1 MVSALRAGTN
11 DYFVDVMTCVFIKRM
26 ELVMMGETINPPAF
40 LSFVLDPETNHL
52 DEAVARDEQE
62 EAILITTED
71 TIAPR
76 SFPQGKINSAVPGRR
91 GLAQMHRAKHRY
103 RRGNRKGPRQGDP
116 SQYPGP

>member
-1 MVSALRAGTN
+1 M
-11 DYFVDVMTCVFIKRM
+11 YVFIKPI
-26 ELVMMGETINPPAF
+26 ELVMMGETINPSAF

-52 DEAVARDEQE
+52 DEAVAHNEEQ

-91 GLAQMHRAKHRY
+91 GLEQMHGANDQS
-103 RRGNRKGPRQGDP
+103 RRGNRKGPR
-116 SQYPGP
+116 